1 MSQPHTTPPSWA
13 SRDEDEED
21 DHAAVFVPVFT
32 RKRTASMQALRGFD
46 IEADDDEESVEYSEA
61 DGSEYSGADSDAH
74 SERSLSR
81 HAHSLGTLATLT
93 ASKVSA
99 DGALS
104 TSDSSTVVLS
114 DPLADRLACRTTAST
129 STDTRQHVRSIQPHS
144 AQTVPPSPSVPL
156 GASMFWLRSHG
167 FERPWDPLFAVHWA
181 AIATLVGGFTMAAGL
196 YLRVAE
202 DIPGSHVAR
211 WRALLAVQSLVSAL
225 AVAVDV
231 VITLRNVEAPEV
243 SAAAQAA
250 QASGI
255 PGRGRN
261 AYYVFE
267 RGVPVVDSCASCCR
281 LCNALVNPG
290 TRHCKLCNKCVGGY
304 DHHCRWLN
312 TCIGDAN
319 YALFF
324 VFVVAA
330 LMYVSLMLAVVVMVL
345 CSASSDARA
354 FQNALWLALGSPWS
368 LDPASSAA
376 EAAMVVFLT
385 LLSLYLVLV
394 LAAALG
400 LAFLLAFHVRLL
412 WYGMRTVDY
421 LAHPRS
427 LRRSGLSWLQSARRY
442 RTISSASR
450 TPENSTARARF
461 YSPLRDQSLSPSDW
475 SVHSVPAEASVFSQL
490 TCLPAQGVSLIVGSG
505 ESTVIPNSP

>member
-1 MSQPHTTPPSWA
+1 AHRATLAQLARRLAQQVVGYAPRFRTVAEWQRARAAGAADCGDEPEACVLEAQQFLFGGGTVAEVLAKVSQGVGAPVDVVSFVRFERGEGVEKATRPDFAEEHSRRHCALTAAHHLLAPGSAELRRSPARTLEPASARGHANLAQLRQEQMSQPHTTPPSWA

-267 RGVPVVDSCASCCR
+267 RGVPVVDS
-281 LCNALVNPG
+281 
-290 TRHCKLCNKCVGGY
+290 
-304 DHHCRWLN
+304 
-312 TCIGDAN
+312 
-319 YALFF
+319 
-324 VFVVAA
+324 
-330 LMYVSLMLAVVVMVL
+330 
-345 CSASSDARA
+345 
-354 FQNALWLALGSPWS
+354 
-368 LDPASSAA
+368 
-376 EAAMVVFLT
+376 
-385 LLSLYLVLV
+385 
-394 LAAALG
+394 
-400 LAFLLAFHVRLL
+400 
-412 WYGMRTVDY
+412 
-421 LAHPRS
+421 
-427 LRRSGLSWLQSARRY
+427 
-442 RTISSASR
+442 
-450 TPENSTARARF
+450 
-461 YSPLRDQSLSPSDW
+461 
-475 SVHSVPAEASVFSQL
+475 
-490 TCLPAQGVSLIVGSG
+490 
-505 ESTVIPNSP
+505 